1 MDDPD
6 GGSALDGDA
15 DHGGDELAQV
25 LGVLLGCIQRVNP
38 YCNLLC
44 WNVVSVKIVNLKQK
58 GFLVFSLGLEKISL
72 TSGLLVSSFG
82 TELRSTVFSPC
93 SSLITLMSGKA
104 FLIP

>member
-6 GGSALDGDA
+6 GGPALDCDA
-15 DHGGDELAQV
+15 DHGGDVLPQV
-25 LGVLLGCIQRVNP
+25 LGVLLSGIQWVNP
-38 YCNLLC
+38 YCNLLRRD
-44 WNVVSVKIVNLKQK
+44 VVSVEIVNLKQR
-58 GFLVFSLGLEKISL
+58 GFLVFRLGLENILL